1 MSGFISSLLVE
12 PIVRQARRLSH
23 QTASSSASENS
34 QREHPQHISFLSNKH
49 DSDEVAAMPSG
60 YFGLGQASGYASP
73 ANESPISPTLRPFDL
88 ANQFQETQRNQEN
101 ENTLLSG
108 QFRNEHRHDD
118 NISENPAEHSV
129 TSVGYMD
136 SRSGLPTE
144 ISTAAHDPPTVL
156 RAPNSLVALENT
168 FEMEEIGTRSTLPE
182 DDGMGVLR
190 RRIHAIRDL
199 DVGSTEKA
207 RMIHNLMTEKYN
219 ASRVELTSHPQPIES
234 SPGKLR
240 IPEYSKLE
248 TTHWNQ
254 SRFDGSSITPK
265 PNIKPSNSYNLT
277 REDLEPTYSPK
288 VEQDLCGGDGEDME
302 TEEFEEVCLGCEH
315 YKRNV
320 KLQCFACKKWYT
332 CRFCHD
338 EVEDHHLNRRKTKNM
353 LCMLCGCAQPASQWC
368 KECGEQTAQ
377 YYCNVCKLWDND
389 SKKNIYHCS
398 DCGICRIGQGLGKDF
413 FHCRVN
419 TANYRL
425 FTGTKSRLDVQ
436 CLLAYFYR
444 KYPPLY

>member
-23 QTASSSASENS
+23 QTASSSAPENY
-34 QREHPQHISFLSNKH
+34 EHEHTQQISFLSNNH
-49 DSDEVAAMPSG
+49 DSEDVAAMPSNG
-60 YFGLGQASGYASP
+60 YFGLGQASGYANP
-73 ANESPISPTLRPFDL
+73 ANESPISPNLRPFEL
-88 ANQFQETQRNQEN
+88 ANQVQETQRDQEN
-101 ENTLLSG
+101 EDALLSG
-108 QFRNEHRHDD
+108 QFRNEHRCDD
-118 NISENPAEHSV
+118 NISENPAENSV
-129 TSVGYMD
+129 TSVRDMD
-136 SRSGLPTE
+136 SRSGHPTE
-144 ISTAAHDPPTVL
+144 ISTAAHDTSTVL
-156 RAPNSLVALENT
+156 RVRDSLVALETT
-168 FEMEEIGTRSTLPE
+168 FEMEEIAARSALPE

-199 DVGSTEKA
+199 DIGSTEKA

-219 ASRVELTSHPQPIES
+219 ASRIDLASHPHPIES

-240 IPEYSKLE
+240 ISDHSKLE
-248 TTHWNQ
+248 TTHGNQ
-254 SRFDGSSITPK
+254 SRFDEFSVTPES
-265 PNIKPSNSYNLT
+265 NINQSNPYNLT
-277 REDLEPTYSPK
+277 REDLEPTFSPK
-288 VEQDLCGGDGEDME
+288 VEQDLCVGDGDDME

-320 KLQCFACKKWYT
+320 KLQCYACKKWYT

-338 EVEDHHLNRRKTKNM
+338 QVEDHHLNRRMTENM

-413 FHCRVN
+413 FHCRVTTTN
-419 TANYRL
+419 H
-425 FTGTKSRLDVQ
+425 
-436 CLLAYFYR
+436 
-444 KYPPLY
+444 